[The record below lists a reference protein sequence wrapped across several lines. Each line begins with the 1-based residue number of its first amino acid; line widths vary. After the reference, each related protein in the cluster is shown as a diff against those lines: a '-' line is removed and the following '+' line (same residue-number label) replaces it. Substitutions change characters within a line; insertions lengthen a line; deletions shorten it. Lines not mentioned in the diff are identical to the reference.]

1 MSKRERVEE
10 RYVDFEDGFELAI
23 DRAESMAELIGVLVL
38 RARREVD
45 IIDAFKYITH
55 AIPMA
60 FVLAK
65 DKQVR
70 EVFKAISNE
79 ASRIVS
85 DSLGTEVQL
94 DPDPLECLRRVY
106 REVRDALKNANYPDF
121 RVSME
126 KLAWCLS
133 FISAAAMAKRGERR
147 AATSL
152 YQHQGQ

>member
-10 RYVDFEDGFELAI
+10 GFEVAI

-45 IIDAFKYITH
+45 IIDAFKYMTH
-55 AIPMA
+55 TIPAALM
-60 FVLAK
+60 LAK
-65 DKQVR
+65 DRQVR
-70 EVFKAISNE
+70 EIFKAISNE
-79 ASRIVS
+79 ASHIVS

-94 DPDPLECLRRVY
+94 GPDPLECLRKAHK
-106 REVRDALKNANYPDF
+106 EVRDALKNSNYREF
-121 RVSME
+121 RVNME

-133 FISAAAMAKRGERR
+133 FISAAAMAKRGQCRQVPW
-147 AATSL
+147 

>member
-10 RYVDFEDGFELAI
+10 GLEVAI

-45 IIDAFKYITH
+45 IIDAFKYMTH
-55 AIPMA
+55 AIPAALMP
-60 FVLAK
+60 AK
-65 DKQVR
+65 DRQVR

-79 ASRIVS
+79 TSRIVS
-85 DSLGTEVQL
+85 DSLGTEAQL
-94 DPDPLECLRRVY
+94 GPDPTECLIKIH
-106 REVRDALKNANYPDF
+106 REVRDALKNSNYREF
-121 RVSME
+121 RALME
-126 KLAWCLS
+126 KLAWCLL
-133 FISAAAMAKRGERR
+133 FISAASMAKRGERR

>member
-10 RYVDFEDGFELAI
+10 GFEVAI

-45 IIDAFKYITH
+45 IIDAFKYMTH
-55 AIPMA
+55 AIPAALM
-60 FVLAK
+60 LAK
-65 DKQVR
+65 DRQVR
-70 EVFKAISNE
+70 EIFKAISNE
-79 ASRIVS
+79 ASHIVA

-94 DPDPLECLRRVY
+94 GPDPLECLRKAHK
-106 REVRDALKNANYPDF
+106 EVRDALKNSNYREF
-121 RVSME
+121 RVNME

-133 FISAAAMAKRGERR
+133 FISAAAMAKRGQGKQVPW
-147 AATSL
+147 

>member
-10 RYVDFEDGFELAI
+10 GLVVAI

-45 IIDAFKYITH
+45 IIDAFKYMTH
-55 AIPMA
+55 AIPAALM
-60 FVLAK
+60 LAK
-65 DKQVR
+65 DRQVR

-85 DSLGTEVQL
+85 DSLGTEAQL
-94 DPDPLECLRRVY
+94 GPDPTECLIKIH
-106 REVRDALKNANYPDF
+106 REVRDALKNSNYREF
-121 RVSME
+121 RAFME